1 MEEPKLAKRRRR
13 GFEERENHERWLV
26 SYADFITLLFAAFA
40 VMYAISSVNEG
51 RYRVLSNALS
61 VAFGKYPANTTSANI
76 APIVAKPGAAYP
88 IPTKPNNKQVNS
100 EKLKRE
106 TAKMQDLA
114 DRIVKLLNPL
124 IKNGQV
130 RVSRNGRG
138 VAVEINA
145 SVLFAPAQ
153 AILQPESMD
162 GLKTIV
168 EVLKGMN
175 EIIQIEGH
183 TDDTPISNP
192 QFPSNWELSSARAV
206 SVVHFFIQNGIAPER
221 LVASGFA
228 EYRPVTSDTTAEAR
242 ARNRRVTLLILS
254 ESATAQ
260 VQN

>member
-1 MEEPKLAKRRRR
+1 MAKKRRR

-40 VMYAISSVNEG
+40 VMYAISSLNEG

-61 VAFGKYPANTTSANI
+61 VAFGRFPATTMSPAI
-76 APIVAKPGAAYP
+76 APIIGKPGA
-88 IPTKPNNKQVNS
+88 NS
-100 EKLKRE
+100 TATLKIGDKSGGSDKLRRE
-106 TAKMQDLA
+106 TRKMQEIA
-114 DRIVKLLNPL
+114 DRVMRALEPL

-138 VAVEINA
+138 VAIEINA

-153 AILQPESMD
+153 AVLHHQSME
-162 GLKTIV
+162 GLKPV
-168 EVLKGMN
+168 AEVLKSID
-175 EIIQIEGH
+175 EIVQIEGH
-183 TDDTPISNP
+183 TDDTPISTA

-206 SVVHFFIQNGIAPER
+206 SVVHFFINNGIAPQR
-221 LVASGFA
+221 LIASGYA
-228 EYRPVTSDTTAEAR
+228 DYRPVTTDPTPEGK

-260 VQN
+260 LP